1 MCRARLARI
10 AILIA
15 VAASAGACEWFSTM
29 SDPAAIQPHE
39 REPLAPPEGSIPLGG
54 DPEYT
59 LADAE
64 GVLEKPFASDSAS
77 VAIGEAYYRTYC
89 SVCHGATGLG
99 NGPISDIFPAIP
111 AIATPTVA
119 GMSDAYLYALITR
132 GRGLMPDYGR
142 IPKAARWH
150 IIDYVRTMGEAGGA
164 ATDTSARGATSAETS
179 AGGAAPADTTT
190 GAAPA
195 DTATGGDR

>member
-1 MCRARLARI
+1 MSRARLTRI

-15 VAASAGACEWFSTM
+15 VAASVGACEWFSTM

-39 REPLAPPEGSIPLGG
+39 REPLAPPEGSIPLDG

-64 GVLEKPFASDSAS
+64 GALEKPFASDSAS

-89 SVCHGATGLG
+89 SVCHGVTGLG
-99 NGPISDIFPAIP
+99 NGPISDVFPAIP
-111 AIATPTVA
+111 AIATTTVA
-119 GMSDAYLYALITR
+119 EMSDAYLYALITQ
-132 GRGLMPDYGR
+132 GRGLMPEYSR
-142 IPKAARWH
+142 IPRTARWH
-150 IIDYVRTMGEAGGA
+150 VIDYMRTMGEAGGA
-164 ATDTSARGATSAETS
+164 ATD
-179 AGGAAPADTTT
+179 AAAADTTN